1 MNRKNAKRDIILYI
15 CMAAAS
21 VAVYLWVIPAQ
32 IHMNATAKQETF
44 NPDTFPRF
52 VTIIF
57 FLACIG
63 GLLNAVRLYLQAGR
77 TEAPQPA
84 GERRRLTR
92 REILTRL
99 IPYLI
104 FLLTLVYGILFKAVG
119 FIPATVIMIPA
130 FLLVIGCRK
139 WSYYAIVYAFTAGLY
154 LLFRYVVHVPIR

>member
-63 GLLNAVRLYLQAGR
+63 GLLNAVRLYLQAKK
-77 TEAPQPA
+77 TEQPPEPA
-84 GERRRLTR
+84 ERRPHSR
-92 REILTRL
+92 REILTML

-104 FLLTLVYGILFKAVG
+104 FALTLVYGILFKVIG
-119 FIPATVIMIPA
+119 FIPATVIMIPV